1 MNQATGFSDGV
12 VATILGLVEG
22 ITEFLPVSSTG
33 HLILVGHWL
42 GFTGATAETFE
53 IFIQL
58 GAILAVVVLYWR
70 KFLGLIPLPGR
81 ASTGLAGW
89 HGILAIGVACVPA
102 FVLGA
107 LCHKAIKTYLF
118 SPATVGYAL
127 IVGGLLMVGVER
139 LHSRKRFRTLD
150 GITLRDALAVG
161 VFQCLAL
168 WPGMS
173 RSASTIM
180 GGMLV
185 GLERRAAAEFS
196 FLVAVPVMFA
206 ATLFDLLRSVEILS
220 YELLPMFA
228 TGFLVSFIVAMVAI
242 KTFLTFLRSHTMV
255 PFAVYRLVVGALVLV
270 WL

>member
-1 MNQATGFSDGV
+1 MNQATGFSDVTVATLLGV
-12 VATILGLVEG
+12 VEGL
-22 ITEFLPVSSTG
+22 TEFLPVSSTG

-58 GAILAVVVLYWR
+58 GAILAVVVLYWKR
-70 KFLGLIPLPGR
+70 FLSLLPMPGR
-81 ASTGLAGW
+81 PRTGLAGW
-89 HGILAIGVACVPA
+89 NGLLTIGVACLPA

-107 LCHKAIKTYLF
+107 LCHRAIKTYLF
-118 SPATVGYAL
+118 SPTTVGYAL

-139 LHSRKRFRTLD
+139 LHSRKRSRALD
-150 GITLRDALAVG
+150 EMTLRDAFVVG
-161 VFQCLAL
+161 IFQCLAL

-206 ATLFDLLRSVEILS
+206 ATFFDLIRSVEILFDD
-220 YELLPMFA
+220 LLPMFA
-228 TGFLVSFIVAMVAI
+228 VGFVVSFLVAMVAI
-242 KTFLTFLRSHTMV
+242 KSFLAFLRSQTMT
-255 PFAVYRLVVGALVLV
+255 PFAVYRFIVGGLVLL